1 MITVLFFAQL
11 KEQLKTDK
19 VQLNINT
26 PCKVSDVMSVLLKE
40 NPQWQSSLD
49 NRTLLSAVN
58 QDMVPMDTDVKD
70 GDEIAFF
77 PPVTGG

>member
-1 MITVLFFAQL
+1 MAT
-11 KEQLKTDK
+11 
-19 VQLNINT
+19 
-26 PCKVSDVMSVLLKE
+26 LLRD
-40 NPQWQSSLD
+40 NPQWQASLD

-58 QDMVPMDTDVKD
+58 QDMVPMDSDVND